1 MTNLTKKPS
10 DIGFD
15 AFMETYGGIYEHSP
29 WIAESAWQAKSGTS
43 IDSVDGLHAAMKQA
57 VNDADRTAKL
67 ALVCAHPDLAGKAAQ
82 RGTLTEDSKS
92 EQSGAGLDQCS
103 ADEFA
108 EFQSLNGA
116 YKEKFGF
123 PFIIAVKGLDR
134 TAILAAFRARLAH
147 DRETEFETAITQIHR
162 IALLRLSNLG

>member
-1 MTNLTKKPS
+1 MTSLAKKPS

-29 WIAESAWQAKSGTS
+29 WIAESVWQTKAGTN
-43 IDSVDGLHAAMKQA
+43 IDSAVGLHAAMKVVVDQA
-57 VNDADRTAKL
+57 DPSAKL
-67 ALVCAHPDLAGKAAQ
+67 KLICAHPDLAGKAAQ
-82 RGTLTEDSKS
+82 RGTLTEESRS
-92 EQSGAGLDQCS
+92 EQTGAGLDQCS
-103 ADEFA
+103 AEEFA
-108 EFQSLNGA
+108 DLQLLNAA

-134 TAILAAFRARLAH
+134 AAILAAFRSRLAH

-162 IALLRLSNLG
+162 IALLRLSDLT